1 MNMKARINPEDVL
14 PHGEPSLRSR
24 LRAILEVWRWA
35 RRMDRLVQ
43 LRHQRSQLLELSD
56 HQLRDIGLTRH
67 EAAREARRHFWDDIG
82 WRR

>member
-1 MNMKARINPEDVL
+1 MKATLVGEEAS
-14 PHGEPSLRSR
+14 PHRKPGAGGRLRSFAE
-24 LRAILEVWRWA
+24 LWRWA

-43 LRHQRSQLLELSD
+43 LRRERNQLLELSD

-67 EAAREARRHFWDDIG
+67 EAARESRRHFWDDIG

>member
-1 MNMKARINPEDVL
+1 MNMKATIAREDA
-14 PHGEPSLRSR
+14 PTQRESSPRGR
-24 LRAILEVWRWA
+24 LRFMLQLWRWA

-43 LRHQRSQLLELSD
+43 LRHERSQLLELSD

-67 EAAREARRHFWDDIG
+67 EAARESRRHFWDDIG

>member
-1 MNMKARINPEDVL
+1 MNMKAAIVCEHAS
-14 PHGEPSLRSR
+14 PHCVPRSR
-24 LRAILEVWRWA
+24 GRLRFIVELWRWA

-43 LRHQRSQLLELSD
+43 LRHERSQLLELSD

-67 EAAREARRHFWDDIG
+67 QAAREARRHFWDDIG

>member
-1 MNMKARINPEDVL
+1 
-14 PHGEPSLRSR
+14 
-24 LRAILEVWRWA
+24 
-35 RRMDRLVQ
+35 MDRLVQ
-43 LRHQRSQLLELSD
+43 LRRERSQLLELSD